1 MSIRSSLTHLH
12 GFQLLVWLP
21 YLIGITFFCLYQQ
34 NKSSESKVKFRQASN
49 HCKGV
54 LQASKMEYANE
65 TKEKFTSQ
73 KLGSW
78 HFWWIANSILK
89 KVNLLYL
96 LYSMVLSSASDKAKL
111 FAKNFSRNY
120 NLDDSSLYLFS
131 FLELNWNCQS
141 GYICHNKPWFVKG
154 IWSWLYSIGGSKELW
169 TWTLIHTRWIHLIC
183 VWRNLVFQIAGLFLY
198 LKMLW
203 KGVQLK
209 TAALLV
215 VFLWL

>member
-1 MSIRSSLTHLH
+1 MLMTIIILIGMVLVLLLLLVNFVIEFSLELVYVSLIISIRSSLTHLH

-78 HFWWIANSILK
+78 HFW
-89 KVNLLYL
+89 
-96 LYSMVLSSASDKAKL
+96 
-111 FAKNFSRNY
+111 
-120 NLDDSSLYLFS
+120 
-131 FLELNWNCQS
+131 
-141 GYICHNKPWFVKG
+141 
-154 IWSWLYSIGGSKELW
+154 
-169 TWTLIHTRWIHLIC
+169 
-183 VWRNLVFQIAGLFLY
+183 
-198 LKMLW
+198 
-203 KGVQLK
+203 
-209 TAALLV
+209 
-215 VFLWL
+215 

>member
-1 MSIRSSLTHLH
+1 MTIIILIGMVLVLLLLLVNFVIEFSLELVYVSLIISIRSSLTHLH

-96 LYSMVLSSASDKAKL
+96 LYSMAQWCCLL
-111 FAKNFSRNY
+111 
-120 NLDDSSLYLFS
+120 
-131 FLELNWNCQS
+131 
-141 GYICHNKPWFVKG
+141 
-154 IWSWLYSIGGSKELW
+154 
-169 TWTLIHTRWIHLIC
+169 HLIKQNC
-183 VWRNLVFQIAGLFLY
+183 L
-198 LKMLW
+198 
-203 KGVQLK
+203 LK
-209 TAALLV
+209 TFVGTIILMTHISLP
-215 VFLWL
+215 VFLSRT